1 MPTAKSRRAAS
12 VVSISSQQSD
22 VTLLPLNR
30 DDVARRAFE
39 LDCARGCEGG
49 SDLDD
54 WFSAER
60 ELRTIASVSTAA

>member
-1 MPTAKSRRAAS
+1 MPTAKRRRAAS
-12 VVSISSQQSD
+12 VVSMSSQNSG
-22 VTLLPLNR
+22 VTVLPLNR

-39 LDCARGCEGG
+39 LYCARGCEDGY
-49 SDLDD
+49 DLDD